1 VNPLLAGA
9 GWKGVTSVKLLI
21 RLSIA
26 AASLGGSVLLAFGVL
41 PSVVAQAAAPTT
53 LYVAQGGVNS
63 GSCPATSPCA
73 TITYALTQ
81 AGANPTIEVSGTIDD
96 HVAATAPVT
105 ITGADAPVG
114 SPAILNGTDT
124 GTDLTVSEAAV
135 KIDDLTIE
143 GGSGGDGGGI
153 SNPDG
158 SLTIAGSTISGN
170 SSSNAGAGIFSEGP
184 LTITDSTIS
193 GNSAGG
199 SGGAI
204 YNWGGT
210 VTITDST
217 ISENSAAS
225 GAVAILAGSIT
236 TGATI
241 LAGNIGGNCSGSSGF
256 VDVGYN
262 LTNDAT
268 GTACGFTRSTDKVN
282 MNPDLGSLA
291 NNGGLTETMLPALSS
306 PATDAIPKGTT
317 LNGVSVC
324 PGTDQRGYARPGPGE
339 SHCSIGAVEAG
350 LGSTKVSL
358 VSSANPG
365 TTGVAVTYTATV
377 SPLPGGGTMK
387 FTSDGKAITGCTS
400 KAVNNTTGKAT
411 CKVTYTTAGSFKIK
425 AAYSGD
431 GAFARSTSKALTETV
446 NT

>member
-1 VNPLLAGA
+1 MKV
-9 GWKGVTSVKLLI
+9 LI
-21 RLSIA
+21 RLPIA
-26 AASLGGSVLLAFGVL
+26 AASLGATALLAFGVL
-41 PSVVAQAAAPTT
+41 PSAVAQAAAPTT

-81 AGANPTIEVSGTIDD
+81 AGADPTIEVSGTIDD
-96 HVAATAPVT
+96 HVAVTAPVT

-124 GTDLTVSEAAV
+124 GTDLTISETAV
-135 KIDDLTIE
+135 TIDDLTIE
-143 GGSGGDGGGI
+143 NGSDGDGGGI

-158 SLTIAGSTISGN
+158 SLTITGSTISGN
-170 SSSNAGAGIFSEGP
+170 SASNAGGGILNEGP

-199 SGGAI
+199 AGGGI
-204 YNWGGT
+204 YNFAGGV

-217 ISENSAAS
+217 ISENSGS
-225 GAVAILAGSIT
+225 GGAGGIVGGSVT

-241 LAGNIGGNCSGSSGF
+241 IAGNIGGNCGGSSGF

-282 MNPDLGSLA
+282 VNPDLGSLA
-291 NNGGLTETMLPALSS
+291 DNGGLTETMLPALSS
-306 PATDAIPKGTT
+306 PATDAIPTGTT

-339 SHCSIGAVEAG
+339 SDCSIGAVEAG
-350 LGSTKVSL
+350 LAATTVTLK
-358 VSSANPG
+358 SSANPV

-377 SPLPGGGTMK
+377 SPLPGGGTVK
-387 FTSDGKAITGCTS
+387 FTSDGKAITGCKS
-400 KAVNNTTGKAT
+400 KAVSNTTGKAT
-411 CKVTYTTAGSFKIK
+411 CKFTYTTAGSFKIK
-425 AAYSGD
+425 ALYSGD
-431 GAFARSTSKALTETV
+431 SDFARSTSKALTETV